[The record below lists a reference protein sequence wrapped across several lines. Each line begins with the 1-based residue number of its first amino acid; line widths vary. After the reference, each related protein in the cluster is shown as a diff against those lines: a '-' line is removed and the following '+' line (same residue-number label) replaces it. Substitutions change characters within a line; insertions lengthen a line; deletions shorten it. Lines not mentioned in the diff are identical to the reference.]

1 MAEHEDNAQ
10 ERGLAADCGI
20 REDGSVELISQDHMR
35 LFVWEGFCP
44 DYTDGLAF
52 AIARNIE
59 EAKKLVI
66 ESKGYTPFD
75 WGTVRE
81 FPVTEPRAF
90 CVSGGG

>member
-1 MAEHEDNAQ
+1 MSEEEHADPEANADPAPVD
-10 ERGLAADCGI
+10 R
-20 REDGSVELISQDHMR
+20 VVMR

-52 AIARNIE
+52 AIAENIE
-59 EAKKLVI
+59 EAQRLVI

-81 FPVTEPRAF
+81 FPVTEPRAY